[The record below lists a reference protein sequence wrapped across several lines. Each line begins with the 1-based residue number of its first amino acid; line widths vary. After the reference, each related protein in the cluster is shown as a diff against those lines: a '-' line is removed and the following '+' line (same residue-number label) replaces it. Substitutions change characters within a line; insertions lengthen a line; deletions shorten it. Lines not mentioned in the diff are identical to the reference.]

1 MQPTGNSLAKAVIIK
16 EDDKY
21 SIVIVLSVE
30 HVDLAVLSEL
40 FGHGVELATEPEMG
54 KLFPDCAIGAVPP
67 IGDDRIHILVTV
79 VFD

>member
-30 HVDLAVLSEL
+30 HVDLAVLREL
-40 FGHGVELATEPEMG
+40 FGHGVELATEPEMV
-54 KLFPDCAIGAVPP
+54 LSS
-67 IGDDRIHILVTV
+67 
-79 VFD
+79 